1 MITSSQ
7 ILDLLE
13 RAYKAGCFEE
23 VHKMIKADSSLVLIE
38 KIIEKTQEKS
48 DRFPFMFDD
57 IFGSD

>member
-1 MITSSQ
+1 MITSNQ

-13 RAYKAGCFEE
+13 KAYKAGCFEE

-38 KIIEKTQEKS
+38 KVIEKSQERS
-48 DRFPFMFDD
+48 DRFPFNFDD

>member
-13 RAYKAGCFEE
+13 RAYRAGCFEE

-48 DRFPFMFDD
+48 DRFPFTFDD